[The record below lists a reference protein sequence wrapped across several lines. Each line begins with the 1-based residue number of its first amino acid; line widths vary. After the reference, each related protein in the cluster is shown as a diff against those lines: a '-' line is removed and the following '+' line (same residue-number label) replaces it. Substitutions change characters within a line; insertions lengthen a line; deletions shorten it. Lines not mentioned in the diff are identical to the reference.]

1 MKTNTQNMNKTNKN
15 NMKIKTTIKNRN
27 TLNNTHM
34 SKMTQNKTKIV
45 FNNFNLNKVMLLN
58 KMEFLVSFLVNMWN
72 LGKLNKLKYKILN
85 LIFPIVKNY
94 IILIVYKIIYFK

>member
-15 NMKIKTTIKNRN
+15 SMKIKTTIKNMN
-27 TLNNTHM
+27 MLNNTHM

-58 KMEFLVSFLVNMWN
+58 KMEFLASFLVNMWN
-72 LGKLNKLKYKILN
+72 LDCKIKMC
-85 LIFPIVKNY
+85 VKS
-94 IILIVYKIIYFK
+94 I